1 MSISKHSF
9 MIRVH
14 FGIHGILRYHRA
26 AISFNA
32 YVDLESRCES
42 DNIDASFIHVAWA
55 WLQEHRPEIAM
66 FALKSTKGLSSHQEQ
81 EQSECS
87 TQPKM
92 GLKRFPE
99 QPNRGSPAASNFN
112 QPSPKRLNMDLSAE
126 AVKASTPT
134 SSLTSTSA
142 TNFGSCPLSAS
153 VSASSTSA
161 TESASS
167 PTQDSVSAQISS
179 AALSPLPVLVLP
191 SASRP
196 PSASESQL
204 ILSRMQ
210 ANTLDLLKNCDPKGR
225 RVLIVQPCCTG
236 KSVYYT
242 HFAKQKNT
250 MVMLAQPF
258 TSLKQQSESDA
269 AKANLVTVVQRG
281 GPLKNV
287 LQNEG
292 MLLIFSYEKLHT
304 QVACQYIVVPRIHL
318 SCASPVLSFTLDL
331 GPFGKT
337 GHCRRHKTGHLH
349 RRGTCLA
356 RLPLAA

>member
-1 MSISKHSF
+1 
-9 MIRVH
+9 
-14 FGIHGILRYHRA
+14 
-26 AISFNA
+26 
-32 YVDLESRCES
+32 
-42 DNIDASFIHVAWA
+42 
-55 WLQEHRPEIAM
+55 
-66 FALKSTKGLSSHQEQ
+66 
-81 EQSECS
+81 
-87 TQPKM
+87 
-92 GLKRFPE
+92 
-99 QPNRGSPAASNFN
+99 
-112 QPSPKRLNMDLSAE
+112 
-126 AVKASTPT
+126 
-134 SSLTSTSA
+134 
-142 TNFGSCPLSAS
+142 
-153 VSASSTSA
+153 
-161 TESASS
+161 
-167 PTQDSVSAQISS
+167 
-179 AALSPLPVLVLP
+179 
-191 SASRP
+191 
-196 PSASESQL
+196 
-204 ILSRMQ
+204 MQ
-210 ANTLDLLKNCDPKGR
+210 ANTLDLLKNCDPKSR

-269 AKANLVTVVQRG
+269 AKANLITVVQRG

-304 QVACQYIVVPRIHL
+304 QVACQCIVVPCIPL

>member
-1 MSISKHSF
+1 

-42 DNIDASFIHVAWA
+42 DKIDASFIHVAWA

-99 QPNRGSPAASNFN
+99 QPNHGSPAASNFN

-142 TNFGSCPLSAS
+142 TNVGSCPL
-153 VSASSTSA
+153 
-161 TESASS
+161 
-167 PTQDSVSAQISS
+167 
-179 AALSPLPVLVLP
+179 
-191 SASRP
+191 
-196 PSASESQL
+196 
-204 ILSRMQ
+204 
-210 ANTLDLLKNCDPKGR
+210 
-225 RVLIVQPCCTG
+225 
-236 KSVYYT
+236 
-242 HFAKQKNT
+242 
-250 MVMLAQPF
+250 
-258 TSLKQQSESDA
+258 
-269 AKANLVTVVQRG
+269 
-281 GPLKNV
+281 
-287 LQNEG
+287 
-292 MLLIFSYEKLHT
+292 
-304 QVACQYIVVPRIHL
+304 
-318 SCASPVLSFTLDL
+318 
-331 GPFGKT
+331 
-337 GHCRRHKTGHLH
+337 
-349 RRGTCLA
+349 
-356 RLPLAA
+356 

>member
-1 MSISKHSF
+1 

-42 DNIDASFIHVAWA
+42 DKIDASFIHVAWA

-99 QPNRGSPAASNFN
+99 QPNHGSPAASNFN

-142 TNFGSCPLSAS
+142 TNVGSCPLSAS
-153 VSASSTSA
+153 VSASSMSA
-161 TESASS
+161 TESAS
-167 PTQDSVSAQISS
+167 
-179 AALSPLPVLVLP
+179 AALSPSPISVLP

-204 ILSRMQ
+204 ILSQMQ
-210 ANTLDLLKNCDPKGR
+210 ANTLDLLKKCDPKGR

-236 KSVYYT
+236 KSAYYT

-258 TSLKQQSESDA
+258 TSLKEQSESDA
-269 AKANLVTVVQRG
+269 AKANLITVVQRG

-287 LQNEG
+287 LRNEG

-304 QVACQYIVVPRIHL
+304 QVACQCIVVPRIPL
-318 SCASPVLSFTLDL
+318 FCASPVLSFTLDL

-356 RLPLAA
+356 RFPVAA

>member
-1 MSISKHSF
+1 

-32 YVDLESRCES
+32 YVDLESRGES
-42 DNIDASFIHVAWA
+42 DKIDASFIHVAWA

-99 QPNRGSPAASNFN
+99 QPNHGSPAASNFN

-142 TNFGSCPLSAS
+142 TNVGSCPLSAS

-161 TESASS
+161 TESAS
-167 PTQDSVSAQISS
+167 
-179 AALSPLPVLVLP
+179 AALSPSPTSVLP

-204 ILSRMQ
+204 ILSQMQ
-210 ANTLDLLKNCDPKGR
+210 ANTLDLLKKCDPKGR

-236 KSVYYT
+236 KSAYYT

-258 TSLKQQSESDA
+258 TSLKEQSESDA
-269 AKANLVTVVQRG
+269 AKANLITVVQRG

-287 LQNEG
+287 LRNEG

-304 QVACQYIVVPRIHL
+304 QVACQCIVVPRIPL
-318 SCASPVLSFTLDL
+318 FCASPVLSFTLDL

-356 RLPLAA
+356 RFPVAA

>member
-1 MSISKHSF
+1 

-32 YVDLESRCES
+32 YVDLESRGES
-42 DNIDASFIHVAWA
+42 DKIDASFIHVAWA

-99 QPNRGSPAASNFN
+99 QPNHGSPAASNFN

-142 TNFGSCPLSAS
+142 TNVGSCPLSAS

-161 TESASS
+161 TESAS
-167 PTQDSVSAQISS
+167 
-179 AALSPLPVLVLP
+179 AALSPSPTSVLP

-204 ILSRMQ
+204 ILSQMQ
-210 ANTLDLLKNCDPKGR
+210 ANTLDLLKKCDPKGR

-236 KSVYYT
+236 KSAYYT

-258 TSLKQQSESDA
+258 TSLKEQSESDA
-269 AKANLVTVVQRG
+269 AKANLITVVQRG

-287 LQNEG
+287 LRNEG
-292 MLLIFSYEKLHT
+292 MLLIFSYEKLHRLH
-304 QVACQYIVVPRIHL
+304 ANALWSPAYLCFAHHL
-318 SCASPVLSFTLDL
+318 CCLS
-331 GPFGKT
+331 
-337 GHCRRHKTGHLH
+337 
-349 RRGTCLA
+349 
-356 RLPLAA
+356 RLI

>member
-1 MSISKHSF
+1 

-32 YVDLESRCES
+32 YVDLESRGES
-42 DNIDASFIHVAWA
+42 DKIDASFIHVAWA

-99 QPNRGSPAASNFN
+99 QPNHGSPAASNFN

-134 SSLTSTSA
+134 SSLISTSA
-142 TNFGSCPLSAS
+142 TNVGSCPLSAS

-161 TESASS
+161 TESAS
-167 PTQDSVSAQISS
+167 
-179 AALSPLPVLVLP
+179 AALSPSPTSVLP

-204 ILSRMQ
+204 ILSQMQ
-210 ANTLDLLKNCDPKGR
+210 ANTLDLLKKCDPKGR

-269 AKANLVTVVQRG
+269 AKANLITVVQRG

-287 LQNEG
+287 LRNEG

-304 QVACQYIVVPRIHL
+304 QVACQCIVVPRIPL
-318 SCASPVLSFTLDL
+318 FCASPVLSFTLDL

-356 RLPLAA
+356 RFPVAA

>member
-42 DNIDASFIHVAWA
+42 DQIDASFIHVAWA

-99 QPNRGSPAASNFN
+99 QANRGSPAASNFN

-134 SSLTSTSA
+134 SSLTSMSA

-167 PTQDSVSAQISS
+167 PTQDAVSAQISS

-196 PSASESQL
+196 PSASERQLCLSQ
-204 ILSRMQ
+204 IQ
-210 ANTLDLLKNCDPKGR
+210 ANTLAVLKKCETKSG
-225 RVLIVQPCCTG
+225 RVLVIQPCCTG
-236 KSVYYT
+236 KSFYYT

-281 GPLKNV
+281 GPLKD
-287 LQNEG
+287 LLRNEG
-292 MLLIFSYEKLHT
+292 ILLICSYEKFHT
-304 QVACQYIVVPRIHL
+304 QVLCHCTVVPRLLL
-318 SCASPVLSFTLDL
+318 SYVVLNT
-331 GPFGKT
+331 
-337 GHCRRHKTGHLH
+337 
-349 RRGTCLA
+349 
-356 RLPLAA
+356 

>member
-1 MSISKHSF
+1 

-32 YVDLESRCES
+32 YVDLESRGES
-42 DNIDASFIHVAWA
+42 DKIDASFIHVAWA

-99 QPNRGSPAASNFN
+99 QPNHGSPAASNFN

-142 TNFGSCPLSAS
+142 TNVGSCPLSAS

-161 TESASS
+161 TGSA
-167 PTQDSVSAQISS
+167 S
-179 AALSPLPVLVLP
+179 AALSPSPTSVLP

-204 ILSRMQ
+204 ILSQMQ
-210 ANTLDLLKNCDPKGR
+210 ANTLDLLKKCDPKGR

-236 KSVYYT
+236 KSAYYT

-258 TSLKQQSESDA
+258 TSLKEQSESDA
-269 AKANLVTVVQRG
+269 AKANLITVVQRG

-287 LQNEG
+287 LRNEG

-304 QVACQYIVVPRIHL
+304 QVACQCIVVPRIPL
-318 SCASPVLSFTLDL
+318 FCASPVLSFTLDL

-356 RLPLAA
+356 RFPVAA

>member
-1 MSISKHSF
+1 

-42 DNIDASFIHVAWA
+42 DKIDASFIHVAWA

-99 QPNRGSPAASNFN
+99 QPNHGSTAASNFN

-142 TNFGSCPLSAS
+142 TNVGSCPLSAS
-153 VSASSTSA
+153 VSASSMSA
-161 TESASS
+161 TESAS
-167 PTQDSVSAQISS
+167 
-179 AALSPLPVLVLP
+179 AALSPSPISVLP

-204 ILSRMQ
+204 ILSQMQ
-210 ANTLDLLKNCDPKGR
+210 ANTLDLLKKCDPKGR
-225 RVLIVQPCCTG
+225 RVLIVQPCCT
-236 KSVYYT
+236 
-242 HFAKQKNT
+242 
-250 MVMLAQPF
+250 
-258 TSLKQQSESDA
+258 
-269 AKANLVTVVQRG
+269 
-281 GPLKNV
+281 
-287 LQNEG
+287 
-292 MLLIFSYEKLHT
+292 
-304 QVACQYIVVPRIHL
+304 
-318 SCASPVLSFTLDL
+318 
-331 GPFGKT
+331 
-337 GHCRRHKTGHLH
+337 
-349 RRGTCLA
+349 
-356 RLPLAA
+356 

>member
-1 MSISKHSF
+1 

-42 DNIDASFIHVAWA
+42 DKIDASFIHVAWA

-99 QPNRGSPAASNFN
+99 QPNHGSPAASNFN

-142 TNFGSCPLSAS
+142 TNVGSCPLSAS

-161 TESASS
+161 TESAS
-167 PTQDSVSAQISS
+167 
-179 AALSPLPVLVLP
+179 AALSPSPTSVLP

-204 ILSRMQ
+204 ILSQMQ
-210 ANTLDLLKNCDPKGR
+210 ANTLDLLKKCDPKGR

-236 KSVYYT
+236 KSAYYT

-258 TSLKQQSESDA
+258 TSLKEQSESDA
-269 AKANLVTVVQRG
+269 AKANLITVVQRG

-287 LQNEG
+287 LRNEG

-304 QVACQYIVVPRIHL
+304 QVACQCIVVPRIPL
-318 SCASPVLSFTLDL
+318 FCASPVLSFTLDL

-356 RLPLAA
+356 RFPVAA

>member
-1 MSISKHSF
+1 MMH
-9 MIRVH
+9 VH

-42 DNIDASFIHVAWA
+42 DKIDASFIHVAWA
-55 WLQEHRPEIAM
+55 WLQEHRPETAM

-99 QPNRGSPAASNFN
+99 QPNHGSPAASNFN

-126 AVKASTPT
+126 AVKASTST

-142 TNFGSCPLSAS
+142 TNFCSCPLSAS

-161 TESASS
+161 TESAS
-167 PTQDSVSAQISS
+167 
-179 AALSPLPVLVLP
+179 AALSPLPVLELP
-191 SASRP
+191 SGSRP
-196 PSASESQL
+196 PPASESQL
-204 ILSRMQ
+204 ILSQMQ
-210 ANTLDLLKNCDPKGR
+210 ANTLDLLKKYDPKGR

-258 TSLKQQSESDA
+258 TSLKVQSESDA
-269 AKANLVTVVQRG
+269 AKANLITVVQRG

-287 LQNEG
+287 LRNEG
-292 MLLIFSYEKLHT
+292 MLLVFSYEKLHT
-304 QVACQYIVVPRIHL
+304 QVAFQCIVVPRIPL
-318 SCASPVLSFTLDL
+318 SCELPVLSFTLDL

-337 GHCRRHKTGHLH
+337 GHCRRHKAGHLH

>member
-1 MSISKHSF
+1 

-32 YVDLESRCES
+32 YVDLESRGES
-42 DNIDASFIHVAWA
+42 DKIDASFIHVAWA

-66 FALKSTKGLSSHQEQ
+66 FALKSTKGLSYHQEQ

-99 QPNRGSPAASNFN
+99 QPNHGSPAASNFN

-142 TNFGSCPLSAS
+142 TNVGSCPLSAS

-161 TESASS
+161 TESAS
-167 PTQDSVSAQISS
+167 
-179 AALSPLPVLVLP
+179 AALSPSPTSVFP

-204 ILSRMQ
+204 ILSQMQ
-210 ANTLDLLKNCDPKGR
+210 ANTLDLLKKCDPKGR

-236 KSVYYT
+236 KSAYYT

-258 TSLKQQSESDA
+258 TSLKEQSESDA
-269 AKANLVTVVQRG
+269 AKANLITVVQRG

-287 LQNEG
+287 LRNEG

-304 QVACQYIVVPRIHL
+304 QGACQCIVVPRIPL
-318 SCASPVLSFTLDL
+318 FCASPVLSFTLDL

-356 RLPLAA
+356 RFPVAA